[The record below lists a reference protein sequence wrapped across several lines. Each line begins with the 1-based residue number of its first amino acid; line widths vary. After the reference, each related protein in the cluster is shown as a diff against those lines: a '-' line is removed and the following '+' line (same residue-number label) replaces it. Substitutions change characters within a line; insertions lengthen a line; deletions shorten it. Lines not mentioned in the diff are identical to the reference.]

1 MKISPVIL
9 LFLFLLCGT
18 AFPQHYDSEYTLQL
32 LGEAKKLEDT
42 FVKYSD
48 INDKKELLIKSDNY
62 MNFYCN
68 LSQNPVSSVSGGFSY
83 IKHIKSLENFFADRD
98 SFEQYKAIVV
108 AIRLYTEYYELTG
121 DKKIASHIAS
131 LHRIQKKGSLIPYF
145 HYGFYKNDIFN
156 FSIAT
161 PSFDYFKNLSMS
173 CFQIDA
179 GNNSTNP
186 VDFNRFKFSIKTLD
200 GHIYE
205 EIDLEK
211 NREFYEE
218 LPPMPDGY
226 LFETVPV
233 RGADRVL
240 KLFPSIE
247 NEGNIEKV
255 IMQDKSSDFKIEA
268 IFFENLKEFSSP
280 SRSLK

>member
-1 MKISPVIL
+1 MKILSPVL
-9 LFLFLLCGT
+9 FFLFIFCRIACSQT
-18 AFPQHYDSEYTLQL
+18 YDSEYKMQL
-32 LGEAKKLEDT
+32 LAEARKLEDT

-48 INDKKELLIKSDNY
+48 INDKKELVIKSDNY
-62 MNFYCN
+62 INFYYN
-68 LSQNPVSSVSGGFSY
+68 LSQDPVSSVSGGFAY
-83 IKHIKSLENFFADRD
+83 IKHLKSLENFFTDRD
-98 SFEQYKAIVV
+98 SFEQYKAVVV

-121 DKKIASHIAS
+121 DKTIASHIAA

-161 PSFDYFKNLSMS
+161 PSFDYFNNLSMS

-186 VDFNRFKFSIKTLD
+186 VDFNRFKFAIKTLD

-226 LFETVPV
+226 LFEIIPV
-233 RGADRVL
+233 RGTDRAL
-240 KLFPSIE
+240 KLFPYIE
-247 NEGNIEKV
+247 DERKIEKV
-255 IMQDKSSDFKIEA
+255 IMQDKTSDFKIEA
-268 IFFENLKEFSSP
+268 VFFENVKEFSPGSNI
-280 SRSLK
+280 L

>member
-1 MKISPVIL
+1 MKILSPIIF
-9 LFLFLLCGT
+9 FLFMLSGI
-18 AFPQHYDSEYTLQL
+18 AFSQYYDSEYALQL
-32 LGEAKKLEDT
+32 LREAKKLEDT
-42 FVKYSD
+42 FIKYGD
-48 INDKKELLIKSDNY
+48 INDKKELVIKSDNY
-62 MNFYCN
+62 MNFYLN
-68 LSQNPVSSVSGGFSY
+68 LPHDPVSSVSGGFAY
-83 IKHIKSLENFFADRD
+83 IKHVKSLEDFFTDRD
-98 SFEQYKAIVV
+98 SFEQYKSIVV

-121 DKKIASHIAS
+121 DKNIASHIAS
-131 LHRIQKKGSLIPYF
+131 LHRIQKKCSLIPYF

-161 PSFDYFKNLSMS
+161 PSFDYFNNLSMS

-179 GNNSTNP
+179 GNNSTNS

-211 NREFYEE
+211 NREFYEQ

-226 LFETVPV
+226 LFEILPV
-233 RGADRVL
+233 RGSDRVL

-247 NEGNIEKV
+247 DEGKIEKV
-255 IMQDKSSDFKIEA
+255 IMQDKLSDFKIEA
-268 IFFENLKEFSSP
+268 VFFENLKEFSP
-280 SRSLK
+280 NNNILN

>member
-1 MKISPVIL
+1 MRFLSVIL
-9 LFLFLLCGT
+9 FFLFILHGIALSQG
-18 AFPQHYDSEYTLQL
+18 YNDDYKLQL
-32 LGEAKKLEDT
+32 LREAKKLEDN
-42 FVKYSD
+42 FLKYSD

-68 LSQNPVSSVSGGFSY
+68 LLKDPVSSISGGFSY
-83 IKHIKSLENFFADRD
+83 IKHIKTLENFFTDRD

-108 AIRLYTEYYELTG
+108 AIRLYTEYYGLTG
-121 DKKIASHIAS
+121 DKNIAFHIAS
-131 LHRIQKKGSLIPYF
+131 LHRIQKKYSLVPFF

-161 PSFDYFKNLSMS
+161 PSFDYFNNLSMS

-186 VDFNRFKFSIKTLD
+186 VDFNRFKFYIKTLD

-211 NREFYEE
+211 NKELYEE

-226 LFETVPV
+226 LFETLPV
-233 RGADRVL
+233 LGTDRVL

-247 NEGNIEKV
+247 DEGKIEKV

-268 IFFENLKEFSSP
+268 IFFENLKI
-280 SRSLK
+280 